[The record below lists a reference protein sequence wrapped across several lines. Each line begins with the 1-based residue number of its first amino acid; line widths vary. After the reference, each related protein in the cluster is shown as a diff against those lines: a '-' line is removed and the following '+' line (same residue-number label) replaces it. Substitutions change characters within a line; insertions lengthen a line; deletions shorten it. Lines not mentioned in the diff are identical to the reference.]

1 MNELSR
7 GAFEKLKAMPFMKSQ
22 IVSDSMT
29 PILNMGDKI
38 LIEVGNLK
46 LNRFDIIVIYV
57 DGKLVCHYLW
67 KMNSFVRPIL
77 MQTRNMRKQLDFPIT
92 IEDYLGRV
100 VSHKLTF
107 WQKVKLM
114 F

>member
-1 MNELSR
+1 MSELSR
-7 GAFEKLKAMPFMKSQ
+7 EAFEKLKSLPFIKSQ

-29 PILNMGDKI
+29 PILNIGDNV
-38 LIEVGNLK
+38 LIEVGDLE

-67 KMNSFVRPIL
+67 KMNSFVKPIL
-77 MQTRNMRKQLDFPIT
+77 MQTRNMRKQMDFPIDLT
-92 IEDYLGRV
+92 DYLGKV
-100 VSHKLTF
+100 VSHKFTF
-107 WQKVKLM
+107 LQKLRLM

>member
-7 GAFEKLKAMPFMKSQ
+7 DEFEKLKAMPFIKSQ

-29 PILNMGDKI
+29 PIINIGDNV

-46 LNRFDIIVIYV
+46 LHRFDIVVIYV
-57 DGKLVCHYLW
+57 EGKLVCHYLW
-67 KMNSFVRPIL
+67 KMNSFVKPIL
-77 MQTRNMRKQLDFPIT
+77 IQTRNMRKQMDFPIVL
-92 IEDYLGRV
+92 EDYLGKV
-100 VSHKLTF
+100 ISHKLTF
-107 WQKVKLM
+107 WQKIKIM

>member
-7 GAFEKLKAMPFMKSQ
+7 EAFEKLKSMPFMKSQ

-29 PILNMGDKI
+29 PILNIGDKI
-38 LIEVGNLK
+38 LIEVGNLE
-46 LNRFDIIVIYV
+46 LNRYDIIVIYV

-67 KMNSFVRPIL
+67 KMNSFVKPIL
-77 MQTRNMRKQLDFPIT
+77 MQTRNMRKQMDFPIT
-92 IEDYLGRV
+92 IEDYLGKV
-100 VSHKLTF
+100 VSHELTL